1 MICGWYGVGAH
12 GECLHLDSV
21 PALTADAVKGIPP
34 QNMAPLLQSNYP
46 THLLYTIALGFVKT
60 SILFSTC
67 ASITANTHDGRS
79 TSSWPSLLS
88 YPLQRF
94 FSCFRLCPAF
104 LVLGSRG
111 TNGSSREMLESTHTA
126 DVLQPQR
133 HLHIVQDVSIYLLS
147 IPTLWNLQI
156 PRRQKLALGAL
167 FSVGLVAVAGK
178 RRRPRN
184 LAVH

>member
-67 ASITANTHDGRS
+67 TSITANTHDGRS

-133 HLHIVQDVSIYLLS
+133 HLQYRPRCQHILASNTNAVEFTDTTPAEACSWSIVQCRSCCCC
-147 IPTLWNLQI
+147 
-156 PRRQKLALGAL
+156 R
-167 FSVGLVAVAGK
+167 
-178 RRRPRN
+178 
-184 LAVH
+184 